1 MNYKIKK
8 LTIIPELRLD
18 NAKDN
23 LYFNSDNIATGSNTS
38 FIIAAVYKF

>member
-8 LTIIPELRLD
+8 LTIIPELRLE

-23 LYFNSDNIATGSNTS
+23 LYFNSSNKPTGSNTS
-38 FIIAAVYKF
+38 FVIAAVYKF

>member
-1 MNYKIKK
+1 MNFKIKK
-8 LTIIPELRLD
+8 LTIIPEFRLD

-23 LYFNSDNIATGSNTS
+23 LYLNRDNIATGSNTS